1 MLKYSDSP
9 ASAEKWKKLEE
20 VTSPEFVEA
29 MKDLYSLYDPELVE
43 WFANL
48 YDPKVGGFYYS
59 NSARDNDRIGD
70 TPWLLRPDLE
80 STMQALGFVSRSGIT
95 GGEKYENY
103 LPEWMKRDIG
113 DYVYNS
119 QDEDGYFYH
128 AHWGK
133 KIPIPRRGR
142 DFNWSRYMLSA
153 LGREMKYKTILDK
166 PKDDSEKKDES
177 TDKTLI
183 PDHLK
188 SKEAFIEYL
197 DSLDI
202 GNKSYPTGHALGTQ
216 ADQIRSQGLEET
228 CLEYLDARQHK
239 ETGIWHSETNYY
251 GINGLM
257 KITGVYSHFGRAVP
271 NARTA
276 ALSAIKALVSD
287 EPIVGIVDIWNTWV
301 AVRFIIDSIRANG
314 GEGADEL
321 AEDILK
327 DVRAAAVKGLIKTK
341 EKILPFKKPDH
352 AFSYCRECPAS
363 QSQGM
368 PVCIPGLPEGDVNA
382 TVMATTLMVENI
394 FISLSL
400 QDYAVPIFGEE
411 ESKRFLEIIEE
422 NRKKANK

>member
-1 MLKYSDSP
+1 MIKYSDSP
-9 ASAEKWKKLEE
+9 KSAEKWKKLEE
-20 VTSPEFVEA
+20 VTSPEFVDA
-29 MKDLYSLYDPELVE
+29 MKELYSLYDPELVE
-43 WFANL
+43 WFAEL
-48 YDPKVGGFYYS
+48 YDVETGGFYYS

-95 GGEKYENY
+95 GGKQYAEY
-103 LPEWMKRDIG
+103 LPEWMKKDIG

-133 KIPIPRRGR
+133 KVPIPRRSR

-166 PKDDSEKKDES
+166 PKEETEKKETS
-177 TDKTLI
+177 SENTLI

-188 SKEAFIEYL
+188 SKEAFIAYL
-197 DSLDI
+197 DSLEV
-202 GNKSYPTGHALGTQ
+202 NKKSYPAGHALGTQ
-216 ADQIRSQGLEET
+216 VPQIKSRGLMDI
-228 CLEYLDARQHK
+228 CLDYLDERQHP
-239 ETGIWHSETNYY
+239 ETGIWHDEINYY

-257 KITGVYSHFGRAVP
+257 KITGVYSGAGRAVP
-271 NARTA
+271 NARRA
-276 ALSAIKALVSD
+276 ALSAIDALVSD

-301 AVRFIIDSIRANG
+301 AVRFIVDSIRANG
-314 GEGADEL
+314 GEGADKL

-327 DVRAAAVKGLIKTK
+327 EVRGTAVKGLIKTK

-382 TVMATTLMVENI
+382 TVMAVTLMVENI
-394 FISLSL
+394 FVSLGL
-400 QDYAVPIFGEE
+400 QEYLVPIYGEE
-411 ESKRFLEIIEE
+411 ESKRFLEIIEK
-422 NRKKANK
+422 NKRKCK

>member
-9 ASAEKWKKLEE
+9 KSAEKWKRLEE
-20 VTSPEFVEA
+20 VTSPEFVSA
-29 MKDLYSLYDPELVE
+29 MKDLYSLYDAELVE

-48 YDPKVGGFYYS
+48 YDPSVGGFYYS

-95 GGEKYENY
+95 GGVKYENY

-133 KIPIPRRGR
+133 KIPLPRRSR

-166 PKDDSEKKDES
+166 PKEEKKEDKGE
-177 TDKTLI
+177 DKTLI

-197 DSLDI
+197 DSLDVN
-202 GNKSYPTGHALGTQ
+202 NKSYPAGHALGTQ
-216 ADQIRSQGLEET
+216 SAQIKSQGLMDV
-228 CLEYLDARQHK
+228 CLDYLDQRQHK
-239 ETGIWHSETNYY
+239 ETGIWHNETNYY

-257 KITGVYSHFGRAVP
+257 KITGVYSDLGRAVP
-271 NARTA
+271 NARRA
-276 ALSAIKALVSD
+276 ALSAIDALVSD

-314 GEGADEL
+314 GEGADAL
-321 AEDILK
+321 AEDILR
-327 DVRAAAVKGLIKTK
+327 DVRRAAVKGLIKTK

-368 PVCIPGLPEGDVNA
+368 PVCIPGLAEGDVNA

-394 FISLSL
+394 YISLSL
-400 QDYAVPIFGEE
+400 QDYAVPIYGEE
-411 ESKRFLEIIEE
+411 ESKRFLEIIEN
-422 NRKKANK
+422 NRKSK

>member
-1 MLKYSDSP
+1 MIKYSDSP
-9 ASAEKWKKLEE
+9 KSEEKWKRLEE
-20 VTSPEFVEA
+20 VTSPEFVSA
-29 MKDLYSLYDPELVE
+29 MKELYSLYDFELVE

-48 YDPKVGGFYYS
+48 YDPTVGGWYYS
-59 NSARDNDRIGD
+59 ISARDNDRIGE
-70 TPWLLRPDLE
+70 TNWLLRPDLE
-80 STMQALGFVSRSGIT
+80 STMQALGFVSRSGMT
-95 GGEKYENY
+95 GGKGYADF

-166 PKDDSEKKDES
+166 PKEEKKEDKGE
-177 TDKTLI
+177 DKTLI

-197 DSLDI
+197 DSLDVN
-202 GNKSYPTGHALGTQ
+202 NKSYPAGHQLGTQ
-216 ADQIRSQGLEET
+216 AAQIKSQGLEEV
-228 CLEYLDARQHK
+228 CIEYLNARQHP
-239 ETGIWHSETNYY
+239 ETGIWHNETNYY

-257 KITGVYSHFGRAVP
+257 KITGVYSDFGRAVP

-314 GEGADEL
+314 GEGAEEL
-321 AEDILK
+321 CEDILK
-327 DVRAAAVKGLIKTK
+327 EVRAAAVEGLIKTK

-382 TVMATTLMVENI
+382 TVMAVTLMVENI
-394 FISLSL
+394 FISLGL
-400 QDYAVPIFGEE
+400 IDYLVPIYGEDE
-411 ESKRFLEIIEE
+411 AKRFLEIIEE
-422 NRKKANK
+422 NRKKVK